1 MGYKAVVNKGVYLKS
16 FIKNIKPSI
25 IQLHQELVVGFLNDS
40 YIFINNASD
49 GEEKK
54 TLNSFNSTV
63 QVVNFLT
70 GYREVMVRSR
80 AGMYESFTLITETK
94 TNSPQSPITE
104 RVNHWQR
111 TWYCSSYAQPRIAWT
126 AVLLSITIQIKM
138 ERNMGNRYLWSLIFA
153 MILSGH
159 IIMIWLCRMVVIRWH
174 LRVLRCNVL
183 HLLTQKNV
191 ISIKIIPNCKS
202 VGKSSVNDN
211 NWYYHLDN
219 LKNKLFHENL

>member
-1 MGYKAVVNKGVYLKS
+1 MVNKGVYLKS

-80 AGMYESFTLITETK
+80 AGMYESFTLITEKK

-104 RVNHWQR
+104 RVNH
-111 TWYCSSYAQPRIAWT
+111 
-126 AVLLSITIQIKM
+126 
-138 ERNMGNRYLWSLIFA
+138 
-153 MILSGH
+153 
-159 IIMIWLCRMVVIRWH
+159 
-174 LRVLRCNVL
+174 
-183 HLLTQKNV
+183 
-191 ISIKIIPNCKS
+191 
-202 VGKSSVNDN
+202 
-211 NWYYHLDN
+211 
-219 LKNKLFHENL
+219 